1 MINYLLFYD
10 DKIRG
15 SSLHYKSGTKPLS
28 PPPLFSHS
36 LPLFF
41 KPLPKIQLWVW
52 EVLSAPQRVKTPEG
66 FGDFVLTL
74 AYFLIGFD
82 NIFNYNE
89 IKILKAKEVAK
100 FVSNAGSQATT

>member
-1 MINYLLFYD
+1 
-10 DKIRG
+10 
-15 SSLHYKSGTKPLS
+15 
-28 PPPLFSHS
+28 
-36 LPLFF
+36 
-41 KPLPKIQLWVW
+41 
-52 EVLSAPQRVKTPEG
+52 
-66 FGDFVLTL
+66 VLTL